1 MKDKVCIVTGSSSG
15 IGKVTAIELARTGA
29 KVVIICRNRV
39 KAEAV
44 QAEIREATGNAKV
57 DLIVADLA
65 ELSQVHRAAKEFK
78 ERYGQLHVLI
88 NNAGGINSDHKVTFE
103 GLAYTFAGNYLGP
116 FLLTQLLLDLL
127 KASAPAR
134 VVNVSSVAHNRGRI
148 DFNDLQGARR
158 YNFPKAYGQSKLAQ
172 IPLHLRAGGPTP
184 WNRCYCQCSSSWP
197 RCL

>member
-134 VVNVSSVAHNRGRI
+134 VVNVRLGSAQPGQNR
-148 DFNDLQGARR
+148 LQRSPGSA
-158 YNFPKAYGQSKLAQ
+158 PIQLPESIWPVKVGSD
-172 IPLHLRAGGPTP
+172 PLHLRAGGPTP
-184 WNRCYCQCSSSWP
+184 WNRCYCQRSSSWP